1 MAVFDGL
8 GGAQVAQ
15 RPLGD
20 RPALARGE
28 GLGGSQPRR
37 APIQPGHTQ
46 YVGAGHRHKP
56 TQEALIKRPLRLAQ
70 RHCNQ
75 WSEWRL

>member
-20 RPALARGE
+20 RPTLARGE

-56 TQEALIKRPLRLAQ
+56 AHKSTVSVPRV
-70 RHCNQ
+70 
-75 WSEWRL
+75 